1 MRLMKQWNNL
11 DSVLDRFVE
20 EGTLAGCG
28 LQVFLE
34 NQMIYNR
41 CVGAATADGTRPLT
55 EDTRLRLHSMSK
67 TFTCA
72 GLMTLYDKGLF
83 ALDDPIANYLP
94 EFSHP
99 MVCVSDSDIHDV
111 VPAKTPITIRHL
123 LTMRSG
129 LTYWAFGPGEGII
142 QDDLLDTMKKLEQEV
157 RNGKKNDLESFVKLI
172 ATKPLCAQPGEKW
185 VYGLSLTVVGRLI
198 EVLSGKR
205 LSDYLRETIW
215 EPLGLTRT
223 CFTHQIPEGEEIAE
237 LMVSSELCKPL
248 GLKVGELSS
257 SGERREAFGSK
268 IDVLPGTNIGIEL
281 PCGGMTSTLRDLGRF
296 YAMFA
301 NGGQWNGNR
310 ILGRRTLDLMRT
322 NQLSSEQLSDFTMLA
337 NNRGFGYGLGYRTM
351 CNASEAGFYLPEGTF
366 GWDGACG
373 CYGLANPDSHFSFVF
388 VEQSL
393 PHHIDYTIPRVV
405 AAMNAALNL

>member
-1 MRLMKQWNNL
+1 MTQWNNL
-11 DSVLDRFVE
+11 ERVLDRFVE
-20 EGTLAGCG
+20 EGMLAGCG
-28 LQVFLE
+28 LQVFLD

-41 CVGAATADGTRPLT
+41 CVGAATADGKRPLT

-67 TFTCA
+67 SFTCA

-94 EFSHP
+94 EFGNP
-99 MVCVSDSDIHDV
+99 MVCVSDTDIRDV

-142 QDDLLDTMKKLEQEV
+142 QDDLLDTMRKLEQDV
-157 RNGKKNDLESFVKLI
+157 LNGKTYDLESFVKII
-172 ATKPLCAQPGEKW
+172 AKKPLCAHPGEKW
-185 VYGLSLTVVGRLI
+185 VYGLSHTVVGRLI

-215 EPLGLTRT
+215 EPLQLTRT
-223 CFTHQIPEGEEIAE
+223 CFTHQVPDSEKIAE
-237 LMVSSELCKPL
+237 LMVSKELCRPL
-248 GLKVGELSS
+248 GLKVGEVSS
-257 SGERREAFGSK
+257 SGERRDAFGSE
-268 IDVLPGTNIGIEL
+268 IDVLPGTNLGIEL
-281 PCGGMTSTLRDLGRF
+281 PCGGMISTLHDLGRF
-296 YAMFA
+296 YSMFA
-301 NGGQWNGNR
+301 NGGEWNGTR
-310 ILGRRTLDLMRT
+310 ILGRRTLDLMRA
-322 NQLSSEQLSDFTMLA
+322 NQLSPEQIPDFTVLA

-351 CNASEAGFYLPEGTF
+351 CCASEAGFYLPEGTF

-405 AAMNAALNL
+405 AAMNADLNL